1 LPANVP
7 LSLELSPDLRV
18 FVFALAVTTLSG
30 LACGLAPALRAARR
44 DIVAPL
50 RDDSARTGTR
60 RGLLS
65 RALVVGQLALSL
77 VLLVCAGLFLRALGA
92 ATNVDP
98 GFVTANVVV
107 STLESEAWGYDEARS
122 RDFYERLVARVEAN
136 GATTAVSL
144 AARVPLMMGRTPDE
158 VVLPDGRSLSIDVA
172 SVGTGYFDTLQ
183 LPLVRGRAFDRAD
196 GSSRSRVAV
205 INETLAR
212 RAWPDGDA
220 IGQTFRFR
228 DHMTTVVG
236 IAHDAR
242 YATLDEH
249 TPAFVYVP
257 LAQVWHPTQTLLVR
271 SRRGDAEV
279 MREVKEAVLAL
290 DPTLPPPRV
299 GTLEQSTDIVLLPQR
314 AGAVVTGAL
323 GVVGLLLA
331 SMGLYGV
338 MSFAAARRTREI
350 GIRVALGATRSS
362 VFRLMIGE
370 GLRLALAGIA
380 LGLALAVIAARAI
393 APYLLSVSP
402 LDPLAFAAMSVV
414 FAAVAMGASFVP
426 ARRAAGADPLEALRN
441 E

>member
-1 LPANVP
+1 
-7 LSLELSPDLRV
+7 
-18 FVFALAVTTLSG
+18 
-30 LACGLAPALRAARR
+30 
-44 DIVAPL
+44 
-50 RDDSARTGTR
+50 
-60 RGLLS
+60 
-65 RALVVGQLALSL
+65 
-77 VLLVCAGLFLRALGA
+77 
-92 ATNVDP
+92 
-98 GFVTANVVV
+98 
-107 STLESEAWGYDEARS
+107 
-122 RDFYERLVARVEAN
+122 
-136 GATTAVSL
+136 VSL

-299 GTLEQSTDIVLLPQR
+299 GTLEQSTAIVLLPQR

-338 MSFAAARRTREI
+338 MAFAAARRTREI